1 MNVDDFEIRLCVP
14 FRYRDGDDCGDS
26 SAKIIEVLMINST
39 GGPGLLFPKGGW
51 ENDETVEEAAVRE
64 AIEEAG
70 VRGDL
75 MDFLG
80 YYEFRS
86 KTLQDECSPEG
97 LCKAAMFALFVKE
110 ELESWPEQSTRKR
123 SWLAVSEALGSCRH
137 AWMRDAL
144 QCFCKW
150 HEECNGGS
158 RLH

>member
-1 MNVDDFEIRLCVP
+1 MDEC
-14 FRYRDGDDCGDS
+14 
-26 SAKIIEVLMINST
+26 KLMINI
-39 GGPGLLFPKGGW
+39 
-51 ENDETVEEAAVRE
+51 EAT
-64 AIEEAG
+64 
-70 VRGDL
+70 L
-75 MDFLG
+75 CQDFLG

-123 SWLAVSEALGSCRH
+123 SWLVVSEALGNCRH

-150 HEECNGGS
+150 HEECKGGS
-158 RLH
+158 SLN